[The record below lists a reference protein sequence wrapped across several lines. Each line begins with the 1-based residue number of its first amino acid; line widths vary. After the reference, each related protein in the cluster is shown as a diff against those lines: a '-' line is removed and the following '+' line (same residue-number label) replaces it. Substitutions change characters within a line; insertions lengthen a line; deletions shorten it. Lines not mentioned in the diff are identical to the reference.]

1 MANFG
6 GFLPFGACAL
16 WLTTYLLTGI
26 FMCIKAIVFFML
38 MLAALT
44 TFAAP
49 FVAKAVQKK
58 TIAPPVVTFKGVKF
72 GSSIDEFLELFPE
85 SNCDKSPYYSSCN
98 GGPISYL
105 GENNAIYFAVFRENA
120 ARNGFYKLQ
129 SVQIAFFNQ
138 DPSSILIGIQS
149 SISKNFGK
157 PEETNNNQK
166 AEDMLFQVSSWHTT
180 DAHIALSVCQKKHLN
195 YSPSN
200 TYSDVFAGMP
210 DFKCPNSYVYV
221 NLSSKKNYS
230 EKSPTSDF

>member
-1 MANFG
+1 MR
-6 GFLPFGACAL
+6 
-16 WLTTYLLTGI
+16 T
-26 FMCIKAIVFFML
+26 KAIVFFTL
-38 MLAALT
+38 ILAALT

-49 FVAKAVQKK
+49 SVNKAAKEK

-85 SNCDKSPYYSSCN
+85 SNCDKSPYYSRCN

-105 GENNAIYFAVFRENA
+105 GENNAIYYALFRENA

-149 SISKNFGK
+149 SISKIFGK

-166 AEDMLFQVSSWHTT
+166 AEDMLLQLSSWHTT
-180 DAHIALSVCQKKHLN
+180 DATIRLSVCQKKHLN

-200 TYSDVFAGMP
+200 SYLEIFT
-210 DFKCPNSYVYV
+210 DFPVPKCPNSYVYV
-221 NLSSKKNYS
+221 GLSSNKNHS